1 MRVLHILN
9 ELKFSGAELMLH
21 AAANDLLRQADHTIL
36 ITGEHPGE
44 FAPTLAASGF
54 ALEQIAFR
62 RNLSFLLAVYRLLR
76 RADVDLIHVHT
87 ERASFWYGL
96 LAHIAGKPNLRTLHS
111 EFRFN
116 GLLRWR
122 RLLQRRLLAWLGTV
136 FVACSPRV
144 ARNEQ
149 IRFGTQPRVVQNWFD
164 PSRTQLADAA
174 ARQAARQKLGIDA
187 AVFMALCVG
196 NNSAVKN
203 FAAVIEALRLCP
215 AEADIAG
222 YFCGDFD
229 PSQQPAPD
237 DPIAARVHFP
247 GAVNNIG
254 DWFAAADAYI
264 CASHYEG
271 GPLALL
277 EAGAAGIFCISTQ
290 VGLVESLPALP
301 NLVVVQPTAA
311 SIAAALQQ
319 AQQLSL
325 AERQKQGAALS
336 AYMLQHFSP
345 SRGAR
350 QYSEIY
356 QELAL
361 KTKQP

>member
-1 MRVLHILN
+1 MKILHILN

-21 AAANDLLRQADHTIL
+21 AAANDLRQQADHTIL
-36 ITGEHPGE
+36 ITGDQPGE
-44 FAPTLAASGF
+44 FAPALAARGF
-54 ALEQIAFR
+54 ALEHIPFR
-62 RNLSFLLAVYRLLR
+62 RNFAFLLAVYRLLR

-87 ERASFWYGL
+87 EQASFWYGL

-111 EFRFN
+111 EFGFN

-164 PSRTQLADAA
+164 PSRIHLADAA
-174 ARQAARQKLGIDA
+174 TRQEARQKLGIDA

-203 FAAVIEALRLCP
+203 FPAVIEALRLCP
-215 AEADIAG
+215 AAADIACT
-222 YFCGDFD
+222 FCGDYD
-229 PSQQPAPD
+229 PAQQPTAD
-237 DPIAARVHFP
+237 DPIRARVHFP
-247 GAVNNIG
+247 GAVSNIG
-254 DWFAAADAYI
+254 DWLAAADAYI

-277 EAGAAGIFCISTQ
+277 EAGAAGIFCISTR
-290 VGLVESLPALP
+290 VGLVETLPALP
-301 NLVVVQPTAA
+301 NLIIVQPDAA

-319 AQQLSL
+319 AQRLPL
-325 AERQKQGAALS
+325 TTRQEQGAVLS
-336 AYMLQHFSP
+336 AFMLEHFSP
-345 SRGAR
+345 KRGAR
-350 QYSEIY
+350 DYAAIY
-356 QELAL
+356 RELAQKIKRL
-361 KTKQP
+361 